1 MLSKTWSKKYDY
13 IGEAF
18 MDIKKAT
25 EIIESLGVIVVN
37 YKGDSVWLENIN
49 EESDTVR
56 IKNMKT
62 DKELNVDVKDLEED

>member
-1 MLSKTWSKKYDY
+1 
-13 IGEAF
+13 

-25 EIIESLGVIVVN
+25 EIIESLGVIGVN

-49 EESDTVR
+49 EESNTVR